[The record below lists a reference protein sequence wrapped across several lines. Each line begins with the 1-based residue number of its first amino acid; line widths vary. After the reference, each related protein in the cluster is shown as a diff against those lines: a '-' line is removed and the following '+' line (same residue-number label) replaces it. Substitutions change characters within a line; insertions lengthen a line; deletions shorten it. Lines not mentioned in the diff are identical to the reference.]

1 MEKKTVEILGVPFY
15 RTTQQQF
22 IDELLQKAENQE
34 KKFVVTAN
42 PEIVMSAKKNSQFK
56 ETILQAD
63 YITADGIGIILAAE
77 KFGLPLNERV
87 TGFDT
92 MVGILEHAAQ
102 KNLKIFFLGAKPE
115 VSQALQLVLKENY
128 PQLQVAGCRHGYFSD
143 GESEQIVQEI
153 QKCEPDFIFV
163 ALGSPAQEN
172 WIVSHYRSFSKGIF
186 MGVGGSFDILS
197 GTAKRAP
204 KIMIKMRLEWLY
216 RIAMNPTR
224 WRRFLALPQF
234 LHVVNRE
241 RKRKESVNK

>member
-216 RIAMNPTR
+216 RIATNPTR

>member
-1 MEKKTVEILGVPFY
+1 MEKKTVEILEVPFY

-22 IDELLQKAENQE
+22 IEELLQKAENQE

-42 PEIVMSAKKNSQFK
+42 PEIVMSARKNTRFK

-77 KFGLPLNERV
+77 KLGLPLNDRV

-92 MVGILEHAAQ
+92 MIGILERATQ
-102 KNLKIFFLGAKPE
+102 KKLKIFFLGAKPE
-115 VSQALQLVLKENY
+115 VSQALRLVLKESY
-128 PQLQVAGCRHGYFSD
+128 PQLQVVGCRHGYFSD
-143 GESEQIVQEI
+143 DESEQIVQEI

-172 WIVSHYRSFSKGIF
+172 WIASHYESFSKGIF

-216 RIAMNPTR
+216 RIVTNPTR

-234 LHVVNRE
+234 LRVVNRE
-241 RKRKESVNK
+241 RKRKESVTK